1 MVKPAIPSNEIERVN
16 ALKRYNI
23 LDTLPEEEYDDI
35 TLLASTICG
44 TPIALVSLID
54 ENRQYFKSHF
64 GLDATETERDLA
76 FCAHAINKPTE
87 LFLIPDARK
96 DVRFA
101 DNPLVTGMPHV
112 IFYAGI
118 PLVTPDNYAL
128 GTLCVIDS
136 KPHQLTESQQKALR
150 ALSNQVI
157 YLLELRNKNSLLM
170 KNQEEMSLLAQQ
182 MESFAY
188 AAAHDL
194 KEPLRMVKAYLN
206 LLEIRYKPEL
216 DEKAKQYIHF
226 AVDGAERMDTLIT
239 DLLGYAKAGKEDDDI
254 EDTDINQVIEET
266 KELYKLLITEKGA
279 VLTTTGLPT
288 ITISKTAIKQ
298 VFQNL
303 IGNAIKYQ
311 STGTKPVVNI
321 TAKETPTHWQFS
333 VEDNGIGIPEKS
345 LKTVFGIFKRLHSK
359 ENYSGTG
366 IGLAICKKIVE
377 HYGGEIWVE
386 SEVGKG
392 STFSFTIAKNNA
404 VNGLLN

>member
-1 MVKPAIPSNEIERVN
+1 MVKPAIPSNEIERLK

-64 GLDATETERDLA
+64 GVDATESERDLA

-118 PLVTPDNYAL
+118 PLVTPDNHAL

-136 KPHQLTESQQKALR
+136 KPHQLNDTQKKALR

-170 KNQEEMSLLAQQ
+170 KN
-182 MESFAY
+182 
-188 AAAHDL
+188 
-194 KEPLRMVKAYLN
+194 
-206 LLEIRYKPEL
+206 
-216 DEKAKQYIHF
+216 
-226 AVDGAERMDTLIT
+226 
-239 DLLGYAKAGKEDDDI
+239 
-254 EDTDINQVIEET
+254 
-266 KELYKLLITEKGA
+266 
-279 VLTTTGLPT
+279 
-288 ITISKTAIKQ
+288 
-298 VFQNL
+298 
-303 IGNAIKYQ
+303 
-311 STGTKPVVNI
+311 
-321 TAKETPTHWQFS
+321 
-333 VEDNGIGIPEKS
+333 
-345 LKTVFGIFKRLHSK
+345 
-359 ENYSGTG
+359 
-366 IGLAICKKIVE
+366 
-377 HYGGEIWVE
+377 
-386 SEVGKG
+386 
-392 STFSFTIAKNNA
+392 
-404 VNGLLN
+404 